1 MTTVPAIKGFI
12 GDKLYYQCTMNAKDL
27 IARTEP
33 VEEYFSQD
41 EIDEQ
46 GEKGKLQRKLNSR
59 YLTEVA
65 PYLLRNNDRF
75 IPSIVVNLDTDL
87 CEFNS
92 LEEKTITV
100 EGKVHKV
107 ADSFQFDYRDQAKNL
122 GFLHIKDVGSMYI
135 LDGQHRMAAY
145 RAAINPSD
153 KEKKS
158 LIKTFEEREEEHLI
172 NNSSELKNDQIS
184 VIFVSLKNKVEMRK
198 LFTDVNSNARS
209 ISQSEKI
216 GMAERNG
223 YFKIIQN
230 IIDDNLVFDHPDWIL
245 PKGVSLQPTSLKFIP
260 KKTLSNIVEKICELN
275 DIHWEKNILPEKS
288 ELEKV
293 QTVCVSF
300 LNELFRKNVEGYK
313 KVLSSPN
320 NHLDNNAPSY
330 RNPQN
335 TFALIMKPLP
345 MEALAEAVLLLK
357 MKSDLDTPQIYKA
370 INNIDWSYEK
380 ENHQFLGSIINID
393 GNIQNGKGI
402 KKRLRN
408 LIIYWIL
415 GPDKA
420 KIFFEDFEDSLE
432 DLTKDWRKATNQK
445 GDIPEVE
452 EK

>member
-357 MKSDLDTPQIYKA
+357 MKSDFDTPQIYKA

>member
-1 MTTVPAIKGFI
+1 MTTVPAIRGTI

-41 EIDEQ
+41 ELDEQ

-59 YLTEVA
+59 YLSEVA
-65 PYLLRNNDRF
+65 PYLLRNKDRF
-75 IPSIVVNLDTDL
+75 IPSIVVNLDTEL

-92 LEEKTITV
+92 LEDKTITID
-100 EGKVHKV
+100 GKVHRIK
-107 ADSFQFDYRDQAKNL
+107 DSFQFDYRDQAGNL

-158 LIKTFEEREEEHLI
+158 LIKTFQERDEEHLI
-172 NNSSELKNDQIS
+172 NNSSDLKNDQIS
-184 VIFVSLKNKVEMRK
+184 VLFVSLKNKVEMRK

-223 YFKIIQN
+223 YFKMIQN
-230 IIDDNLVFDHPDWIL
+230 IIDDNLVFDHHEWIL
-245 PKGVSLQPTSLKFIP
+245 PKGVSLQPNSLKFIP
-260 KKTLSNIVEKICELN
+260 KKTLSNIVEKICELH
-275 DIHWEKNILPEKS
+275 DIHWEPNILPKKD

-293 QTVCVSF
+293 QAVCVGF

-313 KVLSSPN
+313 KVLSPPN
-320 NHLDNNAPSY
+320 THLENSCPSY
-330 RNPQN
+330 RNPKN

-357 MKSDLDTPQIYKA
+357 MKSDMDTPQIYKA
-370 INNIDWSYEK
+370 INNIDWSYER
-380 ENHQFLGSIINID
+380 ENHQFLNSIINID

-415 GPDKA
+415 GPKKA
-420 KIFFEDFEDSLE
+420 ELFFEDFENSLE
-432 DLTKDWRKATNQK
+432 DLTKEWNKATGKK
-445 GDIPEVE
+445 GQIPEVE

>member
-1 MTTVPAIKGFI
+1 MTTVPAIKGLI

-33 VEEYFSQD
+33 VEEFFSQD
-41 EIDEQ
+41 EQDEQ

-65 PYLLRNNDRF
+65 PYLLRNEDRF
-75 IPSIVVNLDTDL
+75 IPSIVVNLDTEL

-92 LEEKTITV
+92 LENATIAID
-100 EGKVHKV
+100 GKVHRVK
-107 ADSFQFDYRDQAKNL
+107 DSFQFDYRDQAGNL

-153 KEKKS
+153 KEKKY
-158 LIKTFEEREEEHLI
+158 LLKEFEERDEVHLM
-172 NNSSELKNDQIS
+172 NNSSKLKNDQIS
-184 VIFVSLKNKVEMRK
+184 VIFVSLKDKVEMRK

-230 IIDDNLVFDHPDWIL
+230 IIDENLVFNHSEWIL
-245 PKGVSLQPTSLKFIP
+245 PKGVSLQPNSLKFIP
-260 KKTLSNIVEKICELN
+260 KKTLSNIVEEICAIN
-275 DIHWEKNILPEKS
+275 DVKWEKNILPEKS

-300 LNELFRKNVEGYK
+300 LNELFTKIDGYK

-320 NHLDNNAPSY
+320 TYLDNSCPSY

-335 TFALIMKPLP
+335 TFALIMKPMP
-345 MEALAEAVLLLK
+345 MQALAEAVLLLK
-357 MKSDLDTPQIYKA
+357 MKSDMDTPQIYKV
-370 INNIDWSYEK
+370 INNIDWSYKDEEK
-380 ENHQFLGSIINID
+380 HQFLGSIINID
-393 GNIQNGKGI
+393 ANIQNGKGI
-402 KKRLRN
+402 KNRLRD
-408 LIIYWIL
+408 LMIYWIL
-415 GPDKA
+415 GPAKA
-420 KIFFEDFEDSLE
+420 KLFFEDGRLE
-432 DLTKDWRKATNQK
+432 GLTKEWNKSTGIK
-445 GDIPEVE
+445 GDIPEVVI
-452 EK
+452 K

>member
-1 MTTVPAIKGFI
+1 MTTVPSVKGII

-33 VEEYFSQD
+33 VEEFFSED
-41 EIDEQ
+41 EQDEQ

-65 PYLLRNNDRF
+65 PYLLRNKDRF

-87 CEFNS
+87 CEFES
-92 LEEKTITV
+92 LAEKTITI
-100 EGKVHKV
+100 EDKVFRIK
-107 ADSFQFDYRDQAKNL
+107 DYLKFDYRDHADNV

-145 RAAINPSD
+145 RAAIKPSE

-158 LIKTFEEREEEHLI
+158 LIKTFEERDELHLM
-172 NNSSELKNDQIS
+172 NNSSGLKDDQVS
-184 VIFVSLKNKVEMRK
+184 VLFVSLKDKVEMRK

-223 YFKIIQN
+223 YFKIVQN
-230 IIDDNLVFDHPDWIL
+230 IIDENLVFNHRDWVL
-245 PKGVSLQPTSLKFIP
+245 PQGVSLQEKSLKFIP
-260 KKTLSNIVEKICELN
+260 KKTLSTIVEEICKIN
-275 DIHWEKNILPEKS
+275 DIIWDKNILPEKS

-300 LNELFRKNVEGYK
+300 LNELFTKIDGYK
-313 KVLSSPN
+313 KVLNPPN
-320 NHLDNNAPSY
+320 THLDNSCPSY

-345 MEALAEAVLLLK
+345 MQALAEAVLLLK
-357 MKSDLDTPQIYKA
+357 MKSDLDTPQIYKI
-370 INNIDWSYEK
+370 INNIDWSYNKEK
-380 ENHQFLGSIINID
+380 HQFLGSIINID

-402 KKRLRN
+402 KNRLRD
-408 LIIYWIL
+408 LMIYWIL
-415 GPDKA
+415 GSDKA
-420 KIFFEDFEDSLE
+420 EIFFEDGRLDE
-432 DLTKDWRKATNQK
+432 LTNEWKKATGLKTN
-445 GDIPEVE
+445 IPEVVI
-452 EK
+452 K